1 MNTRHSSIETLEAR
15 IAPARM
21 LSTLASADISDDGG
35 GGGGG
40 PATLFDISPDGRTA
54 TLTDFDGDVVSVTV
68 SKGRLKA
75 GNFTLTTNPANGR
88 VHIDLLDISAA
99 KSGGKFQGANILVQV
114 VQSSAGSD
122 TFGDLAA
129 INAKG
134 IDLGKVIVGDGD
146 LGQIDVGDADRTTP
160 AIKLISASQMGFNG
174 SAGQI
179 AGQDTVSKIRGQ
191 VIKLNLGQLTDAFID
206 VKGGGISQITLTS
219 IDASNE
225 STDHNGSIRAE
236 GTIGTVSVFGDS
248 GNGIRGGVGRYSGVI
263 WSRTKI
269 GAVTVTGNLTGGGGF
284 DSGAIFAASPD
295 SDSFPIAK
303 KIGPVVIN
311 GSIVGGVG
319 INSGT
324 LYADSGLKRVSIA
337 GDVTGGVGDTS
348 GTIASG
354 RGLGNISIA
363 GNLTSGSGPS
373 SGSIVAFDGDA
384 PSIVIGGQIVAE
396 NFADSGIFV
405 NGFIGTLSFQSAPGG
420 GGNATEI
427 RALFGIG
434 AINVFGNMNDV
445 FVRAGANTEGA
456 SINSDASIGTVLI
469 HGNFAGGGL
478 EAGAAPGA
486 DGFTFTRDDVLASPD
501 AFPQFLATIG
511 SVMVGGTF
519 TPLAVEAEQ
528 IGSITVASTP
538 IFLEAGAHN
547 DDFLLGATVVK
558 EIS

>member
-1 MNTRHSSIETLEAR
+1 MNIRHSSIEALEAR
-15 IAPARM
+15 IAPAR
-21 LSTLASADISDDGG
+21 LLGALASAAISPDGG
-35 GGGGG
+35 GGGGAL
-40 PATLFDISPDGRTA
+40 ATLFEISTDGKTA
-54 TLTDFDGDVVSVTV
+54 TLTDLDGDIVSLTV

-88 VHIDLLDISAA
+88 VQIDLLDISAA
-99 KSGGKFQGANILVQV
+99 KSGSKFQGANIV
-114 VQSSAGSD
+114 VRVLQTSAGSD

-134 IDLGKVIVGDGD
+134 IDLGKVIVGNGD
-146 LGQIDVGDADRTTP
+146 LGQIDVGDADLTTP
-160 AIKLISASQMGFNG
+160 AIKLISASQMGFYG
-174 SAGQI
+174 SSGQI
-179 AGQDTVSKIRGQ
+179 AGQDTTSKIRGP
-191 VIKLNLGQLTDAFID
+191 VLTINLGQLSDAFID

-236 GTIGTVSVFGDS
+236 GAIGTVSILGDS
-248 GNGIRGGVGRYSGVI
+248 GNGIKGGAGRYSGVI
-263 WSRTKI
+263 WSRSKI
-269 GAVTVTGNLTGGGGF
+269 GAITVTGNLTGGGGF

-295 SDSFPIAK
+295 SDRFPFAK

-324 LYADSGLKRVSIA
+324 LYADSGVKAVSVS
-337 GDVTGGVGDTS
+337 GNVTGGDGDTS

-354 RGLGNISIA
+354 RGFGNISIG

-373 SGSIVAFDGDA
+373 SGSIVAFNGDA
-384 PSIVIGGQIVAE
+384 SSIVIGGQIVAG

-420 GGNATEI
+420 GGGATEI

-445 FVRAGANTEGA
+445 FVRAGADADGA
-456 SINSDASIGTVLI
+456 STNSDASIGSVLI
-469 HGNFAGGGL
+469 RGNFAGGGL
-478 EAGAAPGA
+478 EAGAAPGP
-486 DGFTFTRDDVLASPD
+486 DGFTFTGDDVLVSPD
-501 AFPQFLATIG
+501 SFPAFLATIG
-511 SVMVGGTF
+511 SVIVGGTF

-528 IGSITVASTP
+528 IGTIVIANAP
-538 IFLEAGAHN
+538 LFLEAGAHN
-547 DDFLLGATVVK
+547 DDLAVGTSIVR
-558 EIS
+558 EI